1 MSQHKPLSE
10 FGLLHCEGQKSESL
24 IIFSLGFAYQSINK
38 TAEFDRG
45 RDFEQSA
52 NKQRKVVTTPPDKK
66 GPLCVHVFQGS
77 GLNVTALS
85 GRQGRAVFPQELKA
99 F

>member
-24 IIFSLGFAYQSINK
+24 IIFSLSFAYQSINK

-52 NKQRKVVTTPPDKK
+52 NKQRKVVTTPPIKRDPCAFTFFK
-66 GPLCVHVFQGS
+66 GL
-77 GLNVTALS
+77 GLM
-85 GRQGRAVFPQELKA
+85 
-99 F
+99 